1 MKTTHTL
8 AFELNSDACDVD
20 AFTAEVTALAKQQ
33 RRLYADVLSEIIDI
47 SHQLCIPHNA
57 HVGAYYE
64 ATM

>member
-1 MKTTHTL
+1 MKTTRTL
-8 AFELNSDACDVD
+8 AFELNSADCDIE
-20 AFTAEVTALAKQQ
+20 AFTADVTALAKQQ

-47 SHQLCIPHNA
+47 AQQLCIPHNA